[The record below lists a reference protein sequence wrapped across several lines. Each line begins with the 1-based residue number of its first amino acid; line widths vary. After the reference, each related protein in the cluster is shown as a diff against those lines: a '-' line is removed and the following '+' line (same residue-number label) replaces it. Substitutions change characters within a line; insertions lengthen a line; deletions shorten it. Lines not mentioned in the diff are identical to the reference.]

1 MTPES
6 SFKALVHIK
15 QHNIALLFA
24 NYLSSIG
31 IKAEVVQEQQ
41 GFALYCLEEDFS
53 RVKIIFEE
61 FIQNPHQ
68 SKYQQAAWQSAEV
81 TNVVTSGP
89 AFFDVFK
96 QQFLSHA
103 GIITLVVFTF
113 CWGIF
118 IASLLG
124 WARPIFTALQFY
136 PTLSLEALIANP
148 FKLIGPAL
156 FHFSWLHIV
165 FNTMWWWQLGGSIEK
180 CLGKVTLIN
189 IFLISAIASNLA
201 QFLVSGPG
209 FGGLSG
215 VVYGVVGFVWWMG
228 WLAPNKG
235 LSLSNAIIGFL
246 LFWLLLGY
254 VDVLPVNMANTAHLV
269 GLISGCVM
277 ALFVS
282 QIAKTKT

>member
-1 MTPES
+1 MTKSPL
-6 SFKALVHIK
+6 KALVHIK

-31 IKAEVVQEQQ
+31 IKADVVQEQQ
-41 GFALYCLEEDFS
+41 GFAVFCLEEDFA
-53 RVKIIFEE
+53 RVKIIFEA
-61 FIQNPHQ
+61 FIQNPHH
-68 SKYQQAAWQSAEV
+68 SKYQQAAWQSAQV
-81 TNVVTSGP
+81 TNVVESGP
-89 AFFDVFK
+89 AFVDVFK

-103 GIITLVVFTF
+103 GLVTLAVFAL

-118 IASLLG
+118 ITSLLG
-124 WARPIFTALQFY
+124 WAKPIFTAVQFY

-148 FKLIGPAL
+148 FKLIGPVL

-180 CLGKVTLIN
+180 TLGKVTLIN

-228 WLAPNKG
+228 WLAPDKG
-235 LSLSNAIIGFL
+235 LSLSNAVIGFL

-254 VDVLPVNMANTAHLV
+254 VDILPVNVANTAHLV

-282 QIAKTKT
+282 QIAKIKA